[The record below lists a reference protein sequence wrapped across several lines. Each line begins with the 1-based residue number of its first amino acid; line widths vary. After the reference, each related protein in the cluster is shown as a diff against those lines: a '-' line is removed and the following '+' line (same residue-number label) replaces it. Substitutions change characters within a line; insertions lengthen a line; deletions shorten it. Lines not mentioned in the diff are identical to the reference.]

1 MKRGCRK
8 PTKKVEATPEVKSA
22 EKLST
27 NVAAEAEVSK
37 PWFDEDTELAVC
49 AILRCAGGLSI
60 VEWKATDRSM
70 SLETFVTADRE
81 SYDLDYANVLRAL
94 GNEVPWLSTVDCG
107 DLR

>member
-8 PTKKVEATPEVKSA
+8 PTKKVDA

-27 NVAAEAEVSK
+27 NAAAEAEVSK
-37 PWFDEDTELAVC
+37 PWFDEDTEL
-49 AILRCAGGLSI
+49 
-60 VEWKATDRSM
+60 
-70 SLETFVTADRE
+70 ADRE

-94 GNEVPWLSTVDCG
+94 GNEVPWISTVGCG

>member
-1 MKRGCRK
+1 MHKCKLRGAK
-8 PTKKVEATPEVKSA
+8 TVIA
-22 EKLST
+22 EELNK
-27 NVAAEAEVSK
+27 EY
-37 PWFDEDTELAVC
+37 EDTELAVC

-94 GNEVPWLSTVDCG
+94 GNEVPWLSKHCQYLG
-107 DLR
+107 

>member
-27 NVAAEAEVSK
+27 NAAAEAEVSK
-37 PWFDEDTELAVC
+37 PWFDEYRKLA
-49 AILRCAGGLSI
+49 
-60 VEWKATDRSM
+60 D
-70 SLETFVTADRE
+70 
-81 SYDLDYANVLRAL
+81 DLAYENVLRAL
-94 GNEVPWLSTVDCG
+94 GNEEPWLSTVGCG